1 MSGGSDKASK
11 EAQRQ
16 EAARQAAIKN
26 TQAAINAVFS
36 DPSRAADIA
45 DAVEANRQYLT
56 GDLNEQKANADRNLK
71 FALARGGMLGGS
83 VQTDKQRILGQDYS
97 KGLLDIQRKSS
108 SMGAQLESADQ
119 DARAKLISL
128 ATTGLDTTT
137 GASMAASALRSNLE
151 SGSSEAQLSSLSD
164 AFSNL
169 GDFWKKSQDDALRR
183 KADRQAYG
191 LYTPNANFSGAYGGG
206 P

>member
-97 KGLLDIQRKSS
+97 KGLLDIQRKSAGF
-108 SMGAQLESADQ
+108 GAQLESADQ

>member
-11 EAQRQ
+11 EAQKN
-16 EAARQAAIKN
+16 EEARQAAIAN
-26 TQAAINAVFS
+26 TQAAINAVFN

-45 DAVEANRQYLT
+45 DAVAANRQYLT
-56 GDLNEQKANADRNLK
+56 NDLNEQKANADRNLK
-71 FALARGGMLGGS
+71 FALARGGLLGGS

-97 KGLLDIQRKSS
+97 KGLLDIQRKSAGF
-108 SMGAQLESADQ
+108 GAQLESADQ

-128 ATTGLDTTT
+128 ATSGLDTTT

-191 LYTPNANFSGAYGGG
+191 LNSPNANLGGAYGGG

>member
-1 MSGGSDKASK
+1 MSGASDNASK
-11 EAQRQ
+11 EAQKN
-16 EAARQAAIKN
+16 EEARQAAIKN
-26 TQAAINAVFS
+26 TQAAINAVFN

-45 DAVEANRQYLT
+45 DAVAANRQYLT
-56 GDLNEQKANADRNLK
+56 SDLDEQKANADRNLK
-71 FALARGGMLGGS
+71 FALARGGVLGGS

-97 KGLLDIQRKSS
+97 KGLLDVQRKSAAL
-108 SMGAQLESADQ
+108 GANLESADQ
-119 DARAKLISL
+119 QSRANLISL

-137 GASMAASALRSNLE
+137 ANSMAASALRSNLE
-151 SGSSEAQLSSLSD
+151 GGSAEAQLQSIGD
-164 AFSNL
+164 AFGNL

-191 LYTPNANFSGAYGGG
+191 LYAPNANLGGAYGGG